1 MESPEKKKKE
11 INYWPY
17 TIVGMILTVVM
28 LSAWTIKVALK
39 NPVQLENSYMMKYQD
54 VDENIND
61 ILLKQREF
69 DGKYTIGLES
79 NRLKIGPNR
88 IYVKVLSRD
97 GDPVK
102 GASVRVLVTR
112 PDTTQYDTE
121 LDRFSYK
128 EGLYSSEE
136 FNLTRSGRW
145 NIVTRVEVGGDVGY
159 KKYKTFVKEGA
170 N

>member
-1 MESPEKKKKE
+1 MESPEKKE

-17 TIVGMILTVVM
+17 AIVGMILTVVM

-54 VDENIND
+54 VDENINE

-69 DGKYTIGLES
+69 DSKYTIGLES

-88 IYVKVLSRD
+88 IYVKVSSRE
-97 GDPVK
+97 GEP
-102 GASVRVLVTR
+102 AESAAVRVLVTR
-112 PDTTQYDTE
+112 PDSTQHDIE
-121 LDRFSYK
+121 LERFTYK
-128 EGLYSSEE
+128 DGVYSSEE

-145 NIVTRVEVGGDVGY
+145 NIVTRVEIDGDVGY
-159 KKYKTFVKEGA
+159 KKYKTFVKEGVH
-170 N
+170 